1 MIPDNTIRIRTSR
14 KLQKMWR
21 ERTDKSR
28 DELAHQG
35 LTDYSN
41 IVIPSVIYHFEQVKK
56 RNERSKKPAGIE
68 AADIVIDALKAA
80 QAVFAEKAK
89 LYAENG
95 SGQDD
100 R

>member
-14 KLQKMWR
+14 ELQKIWR

-28 DELAHQG
+28 DELAHKG
-35 LTDYSN
+35 LTAYSN
-41 IVIPSVIYHFEQVKK
+41 ITIPSVIDYFKQVKK
-56 RNERSKKPAGIE
+56 RYERGKNANGAE

-80 QAVFAEKAK
+80 QAVFADKAK

-100 R
+100 K

>member
-1 MIPDNTIRIRTSR
+1 MVPDNTIRIRTSR

-41 IVIPSVIYHFEQVKK
+41 RIIPSVIYHFEQVKK
-56 RNERSKKPAGIE
+56 RNERSKNANGAE

-80 QAVFAEKAK
+80 QAVFEEKAK

>member
-1 MIPDNTIRIRTSR
+1 MIPDYTVRLGTSEE
-14 KLQKMWR
+14 LQKKWL

-41 IVIPSVIYHFEQVKK
+41 YIIPSVINYYEQVRKRYERGKK
-56 RNERSKKPAGIE
+56 ASGME

-80 QAVFAEKAK
+80 QAVFEEKAK
-89 LYAENG
+89 LYAESG
-95 SGQDD
+95 SEQDD